1 MPQVPMILSC
11 PHQSADL
18 GFDVA
23 KIQIKSDKSSDFMFF
38 QQKSLKK
45 LGMFGNNAYLCSV
58 KRGIRRKDDNL
69 YGLQRSFRAPNITS
83 HHSQEWWL
91 CCYLGCWGTVIQY

>member
-1 MPQVPMILSC
+1 VVVQTVKNKASMTLSNMSSSITLQ
-11 PHQSADL
+11 PAGL
-18 GFDVA
+18 GLDVA
-23 KIQIKSDKSSDFMFF
+23 KIQIKSDISSYFMFF

-69 YGLQRSFRAPNITS
+69 YGLQRSFRAPKITS
-83 HHSQEWWL
+83 HH
-91 CCYLGCWGTVIQY
+91 